1 MTAGHLPRLALALA
15 AVVATAAC
23 ASGTSPTSKADSSGS
38 SLAAAAITVYSGQH
52 EQTVKLLTDGFTKAT
67 GIPVDLRSGN
77 EAELA
82 NQLVQEGSASPADVF
97 YAGNPPPLEAVRE
110 QGLLA
115 PVDATTLAK
124 VPAQYDSPAQLWVGI
139 SARVGALIVNTGS
152 NKPAVLPSTLQ
163 ELAGPQWKGKFA
175 FAPTETDFTP
185 IVSALAKVKGD
196 AAAQAFLTG
205 LKNNGKA
212 YEDNEAIAA
221 AVNRG
226 EVQVGLLEHY
236 YWYRLK
242 QELGASAS
250 HSELRYFAPGDPG
263 GLLAVSGAG
272 VLASSKH
279 SKQAQQFLA
288 YLVSPAGQ
296 DVIATSQ
303 SYEYPLATGAA
314 SKQPLKPFS
323 ELRPPP
329 VSSVELGDGRAALA
343 MLQKAN
349 LL

>member
-1 MTAGHLPRLALALA
+1 VTFVSLSRLALAVTALLA
-15 AVVATAAC
+15 TGAC
-23 ASGTSPTSKADSSGS
+23 ASGTAGPASAG
-38 SLAAAAITVYSGQH
+38 AASITVYSGQH
-52 EQTVKLLTDGFTKAT
+52 EQTVKLLTDGFTKET
-67 GIPVDLRSGN
+67 GIAVRLRSGN

-82 NQLVQEGSASPADVF
+82 NQIVQEGSASPADVF
-97 YAGNPPPLEAVRE
+97 FAGNPPPLEAVRE
-110 QGLLA
+110 KGLLT
-115 PVDATTLAK
+115 PVDVATLTK
-124 VPAQYDSPAQLWVGI
+124 VPSQYNSPARLWVGV
-139 SARVGALIVNTGS
+139 SARVGALIVSTSGS
-152 NKPAVLPSTLQ
+152 KPVVVPNTLQ
-163 ELAGPQWKGKFA
+163 ELASSAWKGRFA
-175 FAPTETDFTP
+175 YAPTETDFTP

-196 AAAQAFLTG
+196 RAASAFLTA
-205 LKNNGKA
+205 LKANGKA

-226 EVQVGLLEHY
+226 DVQVGLVEHY

-242 QELGASAS
+242 QELGASGI

-279 SKQAQQFLA
+279 SREAQQFLA

-296 DVIATSQ
+296 AVIATSQ

-314 SKQPLKPFS
+314 TKQPLKPFG
-323 ELRPPP
+323 ELRPPG
-329 VSSVELGDGRAALA
+329 VSSVELGDGRTALA
-343 MLQKAN
+343 LLQQAN

>member
-1 MTAGHLPRLALALA
+1 MTYRNLTRAALALS
-15 AVVATAAC
+15 AVVALAAC
-23 ASGTSPTSKADSSGS
+23 STAPGTSAGGPGETAE
-38 SLAAAAITVYSGQH
+38 AAITVYSGQH
-52 EQTVKLLTDGFTKAT
+52 EQTVKLLTDSFTKAT
-67 GIPVDLRSGN
+67 GIPVNLRSGN

-82 NQLVQEGSASPADVF
+82 NQIVQEGSASPADVF

-110 QGLLA
+110 KGLLA
-115 PVDATTLAK
+115 PVDAATLAR
-124 VPAQYDSPAQLWVGI
+124 VPAKYSSPAKLWVGV

-152 NKPAVLPSTLQ
+152 NKPAVVPTTLQ
-163 ELAGPQWKGKFA
+163 ELAGPQWKGKFG

-196 AAAQAFLTG
+196 AAAQAFLAG
-205 LKNNGKA
+205 LKANGRA

-242 QELGASAS
+242 HELGASAMNS
-250 HSELRYFAPGDPG
+250 TLKYFAPGDPG

-288 YLVSPAGQ
+288 FLVSPAGQ
-296 DVIATSQ
+296 QVIATSQ
-303 SYEYPLATGAA
+303 SYEYPLATGETT
-314 SKQPLKPFS
+314 KQPLRPFS
-323 ELRPPP
+323 ELQPPP
-329 VSSVELGDGRAALA
+329 VTSVELGDGRAALA